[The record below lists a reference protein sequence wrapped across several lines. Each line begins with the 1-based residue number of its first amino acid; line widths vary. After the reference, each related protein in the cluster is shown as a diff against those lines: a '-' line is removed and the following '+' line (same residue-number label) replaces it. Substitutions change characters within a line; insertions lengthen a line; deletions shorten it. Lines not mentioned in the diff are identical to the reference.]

1 MTNLAEEHGSRQT
14 GLALEQKLR
23 AHILIA
29 NWEWH
34 GPFETSQPP
43 LVTGLLQHYLRI
55 LPKQSHQL
63 VTKSLNTESRP
74 HANDL
79 IQQQGIPHTS

>member
-1 MTNLAEEHGSRQT
+1 MTNLAGEHGSRQT
-14 GLALEQKLR
+14 GMALEQKLR

-63 VTKSLNTESRP
+63 VIKSLNIESRS

-79 IQQQGIPHTS
+79 IQQQGILHTS